1 MSSESSDGA
10 QSDYNSGYSV
20 QIEEPA
26 WDELMS
32 IPERMRERIFSA
44 LEALET
50 EPRHARVTK
59 LSGYDDLYRIR
70 VGDYR
75 VIYSIED
82 QVKIVLVE
90 KVGHRSD
97 VYR

>member
-1 MSSESSDGA
+1 MSDQASDGA
-10 QSDYNSGYSV
+10 QTDEKQTYSV
-20 QIEEPA
+20 QIEKLA
-26 WDELMS
+26 WDELMA
-32 IPERMRERIFSA
+32 IPERMRERIFAA

-75 VIYSIED
+75 IIYSIED